1 MPTGE
6 LEESSLKRELL
17 HCLGKKNLVSD
28 DEGSSPSWLTNCVE
42 LVLERPNT
50 RRRYLAGE
58 DDVQVKPNAAS
69 ADETSFHQRRELS
82 AKKKHKKKTKAER
95 ERQTVIA
102 IAATAVATFMIVSVL
117 FCCWLCLRNNEADKF
132 AAANKDEKPLLHLR
146 DSLASKHLFC
156 PSLSASLASVST
168 KDQSLGSNLS
178 MQHEA
183 QAVEGQS
190 SETIPNS
197 GDVMPALKPPP
208 GRPVPAPPPPP
219 PGAAPPPPPKPRAPP
234 APPPKG
240 RPAPPD
246 KVMASPNQSMVWHE
260 ISGGS
265 FQFDEEM
272 IESLFGYT
280 NANKNTNERRRELVD
295 NAVQYIQIIDP
306 RKAQNLNI
314 LLKALNVTT
323 EEVLDALRE
332 ANELPVELLSTLL
345 KMAPT
350 SDEEL
355 KLRLY
360 AGELAQLGP
369 AERFLKAVVEVP
381 FAFKRIE
388 SLLFMSCLQ
397 EEVTTLKE
405 AFKTLEIACNK
416 LKNSRLFLKL
426 LEAVLKT
433 GNRMNVGTYRGG
445 AMAFKLDTLLKLA
458 DVKGADGIRAVRTA
472 RADASVSSVVSVDLK
487 DDSHDPLAEEH
498 YCNLGLQ
505 VVSSLSSDF
514 EAVRKAAVLEPEM
527 LSSSLSKL
535 RVSLTKAK
543 GFVQSDM
550 KSDEESEFYCSLVAF
565 MDRADSDISW
575 LTEEE
580 KRIQALMKTTADYF
594 HGNSGKEEGLRLFTI
609 VRSFL
614 TMLDKACKEVKEDRA
629 KKQQQAPKAS
639 PLKKDH
645 PGELSSKSTA
655 SQQQQQPENLNQKRL
670 FPAIAER
677 RNGSSSSDDDDSSDD
692 D

>member
-1 MPTGE
+1 
-6 LEESSLKRELL
+6 
-17 HCLGKKNLVSD
+17 
-28 DEGSSPSWLTNCVE
+28 
-42 LVLERPNT
+42 
-50 RRRYLAGE
+50 
-58 DDVQVKPNAAS
+58 
-69 ADETSFHQRRELS
+69 
-82 AKKKHKKKTKAER
+82 
-95 ERQTVIA
+95 
-102 IAATAVATFMIVSVL
+102 MIVSVL

-146 DSLASKHLFC
+146 DSLASKHLFCYFFC

-208 GRPVPAPPPPP
+208 GRPVLPSPAKPAPPPAPPPPP

-240 RPAPPD
+240 RPAPPGMKKPNKGAAADADDDGSQKAKLKPFFWD

-458 DVKGADGIRAVRTA
+458 DVKGADGKTTLLNFVVIEIIRSEGIRAVRTA

-565 MDRADSDISW
+565 MNRADSDISW

-629 KKQQQAPKAS
+629 K
-639 PLKKDH
+639 LKKDH